1 MNDPILLAAALARRF
16 EGLCLRPY
24 VCAAG
29 YWTIG
34 YGSRWLANGAAM
46 CAHAAPITAAEA
58 ESLLLAA
65 LRTLQPEIRK
75 IVHVSLTARQEAA
88 LLDFAFNLGLS
99 ALAGSTLLRR
109 LNAGQGA
116 VARNQFLLWNHMH
129 KAGQLITSPGL
140 TRQQHAEWLVWAG
153 QPFV

>member
-75 IVHVSLTARQEAA
+75 IVHVSLTARQEPAHY
-88 LLDFAFNLGLS
+88 GLKH
-99 ALAGSTLLRR
+99 GYCR
-109 LNAGQGA
+109 LVPENYRHPHTGEER
-116 VARNQFLLWNHMH
+116 VREEFR
-129 KAGQLITSPGL
+129 L
-140 TRQQHAEWLVWAG
+140 TRRGVVRLAEIIAKLRKENGLA
-153 QPFV
+153 PFARTPVQTA